1 MNTIELN
8 NKIYAVDSDVILN
21 YLAYRKLVNN
31 VGNYDDAIEMYH
43 NNITAYYA
51 EKEMAY
57 SDIKLDDFFEE
68 LERIAKLYI

>member
-51 EKEMAY
+51 EKETAY
-57 SDIKLDDFFEE
+57 SDIKFDDFFEE